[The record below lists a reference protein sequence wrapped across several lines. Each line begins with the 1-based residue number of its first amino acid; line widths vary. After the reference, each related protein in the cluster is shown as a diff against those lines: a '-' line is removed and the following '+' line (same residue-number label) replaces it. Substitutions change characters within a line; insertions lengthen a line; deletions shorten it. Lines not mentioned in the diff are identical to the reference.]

1 MIIEANKIWDEDA
14 IVRKKKKGE
23 DVTVMKKK
31 KKKDLPPLQKKY
43 QKTVTEEISIGL
55 NHLNQGYQWSL

>member
-31 KKKDLPPLQKKY
+31 KKKDLPPLQKKS

-55 NHLNQGYQWSL
+55 THLNQGYQWSL

>member
-31 KKKDLPPLQKKY
+31 KKDLPPLQKKS

-55 NHLNQGYQWSL
+55 THLNQGYQWSL

>member
-31 KKKDLPPLQKKY
+31 KKKDLPPLQKKS

-55 NHLNQGYQWSL
+55 THLNQDYQWSL